1 MELEI
6 SVKPATQTQ
15 DNERNIKTKCD
26 EGTMAATHEM
36 HNKSHSKQMLY
47 LQLVKSKFNN
57 GRNHSDMFLDIGVS
71 TKHCTKKKNQKKKM
85 EMLIKNPRYKW
96 FSNCN

>member
-1 MELEI
+1 
-6 SVKPATQTQ
+6 
-15 DNERNIKTKCD
+15 
-26 EGTMAATHEM
+26 MAATHEM

-71 TKHCTKKKNQKKKM
+71 TKHCTKKKVF
-85 EMLIKNPRYKW
+85 R
-96 FSNCN
+96 

>member
-36 HNKSHSKQMLY
+36 HNKSHSKQMVY

-71 TKHCTKKKNQKKKM
+71 TKHCTKKKVF
-85 EMLIKNPRYKW
+85 R
-96 FSNCN
+96 

>member
-71 TKHCTKKKNQKKKM
+71 TKHCTKKKSFPLTLLSVQ
-85 EMLIKNPRYKW
+85 
-96 FSNCN
+96 

>member
-15 DNERNIKTKCD
+15 DNERNINTKCD

-47 LQLVKSKFNN
+47 LQLVKSKFN
-57 GRNHSDMFLDIGVS
+57 
-71 TKHCTKKKNQKKKM
+71 KKYTEGTIQTCSLIQVYLQNIAQKKK
-85 EMLIKNPRYKW
+85 
-96 FSNCN
+96 FSVDFIFCAVKEVKSL

>member
-1 MELEI
+1 
-6 SVKPATQTQ
+6 
-15 DNERNIKTKCD
+15 
-26 EGTMAATHEM
+26 MAATHEM

-71 TKHCTKKKNQKKKM
+71 TKHCTKKK
-85 EMLIKNPRYKW
+85 
-96 FSNCN
+96 FSVDFTFCAVKEVKSL